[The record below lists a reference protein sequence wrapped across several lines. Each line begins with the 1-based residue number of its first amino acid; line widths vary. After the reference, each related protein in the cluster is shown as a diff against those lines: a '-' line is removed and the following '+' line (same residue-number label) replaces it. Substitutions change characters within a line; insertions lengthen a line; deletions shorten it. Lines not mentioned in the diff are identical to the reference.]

1 MNLILEKIK
10 SDPLKAI
17 MFLWIFILP
26 WDFFNG
32 VMGVFT
38 IIFIILWLILGKSK
52 GYFSKLKE
60 IFSNKP
66 IIILILF
73 IMFAYL
79 SLMWS
84 DNQKTAFS
92 ELNFYKYYWVL
103 IPIIYTVFDKE
114 DIKTAFYTLVLS
126 FGIYAIFTLS
136 IFLGFFEIGN
146 SNSLNP
152 KGILHYAVVTVYM
165 AINTMFAFYFYLK
178 EQDNQ
183 KIKYLFLIISILSF
197 LSLLVNNGRIAQISF
212 LGTLFIL
219 IIYYRQY
226 LFQYKKLFIS
236 LSLVFFLAISFLY
249 STNKLDRY
257 AKGFN
262 ELVYSYENKEFIGS
276 WGPRLF
282 MWYVAKDTIP
292 KNLLFGAGVGDIRD
306 DIIKY
311 VESNPNQLKHHII
324 GYHNQHL
331 DYLAKFGLF
340 GYLLFLAGIFILLK
354 ELYLNDKYFFILGLI
369 FFSIVLI
376 DSMGDIILL
385 MKPFNNIYV
394 LVFVLLA
401 ILVNSKNKQE
411 KIG

>member
-136 IFLGFFEIGN
+136 IFLGFFEIRN

>member
-262 ELVYSYENKEFIGS
+262 ELVYSYENK
-276 WGPRLF
+276 
-282 MWYVAKDTIP
+282 
-292 KNLLFGAGVGDIRD
+292 
-306 DIIKY
+306 
-311 VESNPNQLKHHII
+311 
-324 GYHNQHL
+324 
-331 DYLAKFGLF
+331 
-340 GYLLFLAGIFILLK
+340 
-354 ELYLNDKYFFILGLI
+354 
-369 FFSIVLI
+369 
-376 DSMGDIILL
+376 
-385 MKPFNNIYV
+385 
-394 LVFVLLA
+394 
-401 ILVNSKNKQE
+401 
-411 KIG
+411 